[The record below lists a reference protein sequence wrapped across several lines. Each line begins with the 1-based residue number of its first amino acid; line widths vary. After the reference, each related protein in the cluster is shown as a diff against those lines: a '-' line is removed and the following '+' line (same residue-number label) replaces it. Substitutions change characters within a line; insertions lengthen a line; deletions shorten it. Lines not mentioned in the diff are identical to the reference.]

1 MLPKHEFGNFS
12 LPQAQI
18 GIVATTSFISHND
31 AAAFE
36 INLVTLKTSKG
47 LVTLIDET

>member
-18 GIVATTSFISHND
+18 GIVATTSFISHNRRT
-31 AAAFE
+31 FE